1 VRAIHLGINIGEH
14 VHVFLFPLVASYV
27 GGDIV
32 AGILGSGV
40 FQRGTLTLYMDI
52 GTNGE
57 IVLGN
62 KDWLASVSCS
72 AGPAFEGPAS
82 NSGCG
87 RPVGRLKKSASILTP
102 WSP

>member
-1 VRAIHLGINIGEH
+1 
-14 VHVFLFPLVASYV
+14 V

-40 FQRGTLTLYMDI
+40 FQREALTLYMDI

-72 AGPAFEGPAS
+72 AGPAFEGAGIKFGMRATRGAIEEVSINP
-82 NSGCG
+82 
-87 RPVGRLKKSASILTP
+87 RTFEPMILTIGRSNRSYLRVGP
-102 WSP
+102 D